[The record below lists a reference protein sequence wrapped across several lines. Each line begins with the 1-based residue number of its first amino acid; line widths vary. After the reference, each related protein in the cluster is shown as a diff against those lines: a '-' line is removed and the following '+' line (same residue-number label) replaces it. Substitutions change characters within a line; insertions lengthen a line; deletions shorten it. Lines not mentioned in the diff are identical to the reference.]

1 MNIYIVNCFD
11 TYEHRVDILYDVFVK
26 QGHSVKIIT
35 SDYKHIDKEYRS
47 DNKENFR
54 YIHAHA
60 YYKNF
65 SIARLYSHYKLAK
78 DIFTNIAR
86 NHRVDLVWVLV
97 PPNSFVKEAALYKKQ
112 NPKVKIIFDFID
124 LWPETMPISRFK
136 NLPPFTYW
144 KNLRD
149 KYIDAADHIV
159 TECNL
164 YHERIPECIDRKK
177 ITTIYLARPIKDIDI
192 TPNLPA
198 DRMSLCYLGSINNI
212 IDIDKIVDIISDI
225 NRKLPVDLHI
235 IGDGEKKDEL
245 IEKSTVAGAN
255 VIYHGKIYD
264 DAKKSEIMNQCHYG
278 LNIMK
283 DSVYVGLT
291 MKSIDYFEH
300 GLPIINNIK
309 GDTWEFVEKHKVGI
323 NINNLDNLEISR
335 CNYNVKSLYSD
346 VFSLERFQKNCIC
359 ILNRINQEK
368 NE

>member
-11 TYEHRVDILYDVFVK
+11 TYEHRVDLLYDVFVK
-26 QGHSVKIIT
+26 QGHSVKVIT

-60 YYKNF
+60 YYKNL
-65 SIARLYSHYKLAK
+65 STDRLYSHYKLAK
-78 DIFTNIAR
+78 DIFTNMAR
-86 NHRVDLVWVLV
+86 NHKVDLVWVLV

-112 NPKVKIIFDFID
+112 SPKVKLIFDFID

-136 NLPPFTYW
+136 NLPPFIYW

-164 YHERIPECIDRKK
+164 YQEKIPKSIDRTK
-177 ITTIYLARPIKDIDI
+177 ITTLYLARQIRDIDV
-192 TPNLPA
+192 TPNLPD
-198 DRMSLCYLGSINNI
+198 DRISLCYLGSINNI
-212 IDIDKIVDIISDI
+212 IDIDKISDIISGI
-225 NRKLPVDLHI
+225 KEHTPVDLHI
-235 IGDGEKKDEL
+235 IGEGEKKDEL
-245 IEKSTVAGAN
+245 ISKSMTAGAN
-255 VIYHGKIYD
+255 VVYHGKIYD
-264 DAKKSEIMNQCHYG
+264 EVKKSEIMNQCHYG

-283 DSVYVGLT
+283 ESVFVGLT

-309 GDTWEFVEKHKVGI
+309 GDTWKFVSEFEIGVNVDSEIKYSEYI
-323 NINNLDNLEISR
+323 NIQNRNRVRSFFEEFLSVDSFKKELMNI
-335 CNYNVKSLYSD
+335 D
-346 VFSLERFQKNCIC
+346 VF
-359 ILNRINQEK
+359 
-368 NE
+368 